1 MLLSVVFTLS
11 FVLLISLVLD
21 ALAGATTVSAPYNI
35 TMLSTVRSSLV
46 PCIHEQVLDLLQ
58 LKKLEQG
65 TSESQSTVANRDYA

>member
-21 ALAGATTVSAPYNI
+21 ALAGATTVSAPYNM

-46 PCIHEQVLDLLQ
+46 PCIHEQVLDLQ

-65 TSESQSTVANRDYA
+65 TCESQSTVANRDYA